1 MYVVENDFK
10 YKGYR
15 CVVIF
20 TDRGWRCGYVGVP
33 LGHMLYKK
41 EFTDYL
47 DIPKSELDN
56 EEIGDRGILPIFFSA
71 IDDDDRV
78 RLDTWFNVHGG
89 ITYSR
94 DGDYP
99 VKSDLWWL
107 GFDCGHYRDGKDLE
121 LVKKYWGDNPRIQK
135 KLEIEEEFFD
145 DHYPVRSTV
154 YVESQCMSLVNQ
166 IIALE
171 YRERVVQNEE
181 ITAKDYIL

>member
-20 TDRGWRCGYVGVP
+20 TDMGWRCGYVGVP
-33 LGHMLYKK
+33 LGHTLYKK

-56 EEIGDRGILPIFFSA
+56 EEIGDRGILPIFISA
-71 IDDDDRV
+71 FDDDDRV

-89 ITYSR
+89 ITYSG

-99 VKSDLWWL
+99 VESDLWWL
-107 GFDCGHYRDGKDLE
+107 GFDCGHYRDGKDLD
-121 LVKKYWGDNPRIQK
+121 LVEKYWGNDSRIK
-135 KLEIEEEFFD
+135 EKLKIEREFYVD
-145 DHYPVRSTV
+145 YYPIRSV
-154 YVESQCMSLVNQ
+154 GYVEGQCTSLVNQ

-171 YRERVVQNEE
+171 YRERVIQNEE
-181 ITAKDYIL
+181 IKAKDYIL